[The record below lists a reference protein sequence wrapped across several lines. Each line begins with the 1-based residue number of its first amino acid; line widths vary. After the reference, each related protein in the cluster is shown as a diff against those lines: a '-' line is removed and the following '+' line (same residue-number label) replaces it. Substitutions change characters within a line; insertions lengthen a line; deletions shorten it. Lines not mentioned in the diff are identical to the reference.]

1 MSPLFWHKFQ
11 LISLLEV
18 DKPFCHSLWDS
29 NPDPVDLLAVVFP
42 LVPQQLPQ
50 LPDQP
55 KCVGFE
61 KNESGQF
68 APRFVNLKSSMDPQS
83 IAKSSVDLNL
93 KLMKWRLVPEMDLGK
108 VGWCE
113 VIGKS

>member
-1 MSPLFWHKFQ
+1 M
-11 LISLLEV
+11 
-18 DKPFCHSLWDS
+18 WDS

-108 VGWCE
+108 VGYCE
-113 VIGKS
+113 VL